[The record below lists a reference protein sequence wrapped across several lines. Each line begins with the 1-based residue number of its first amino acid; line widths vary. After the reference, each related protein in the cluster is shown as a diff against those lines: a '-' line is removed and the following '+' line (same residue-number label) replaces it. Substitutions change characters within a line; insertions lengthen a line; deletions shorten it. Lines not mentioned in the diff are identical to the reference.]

1 MAGSQPY
8 INFLPRHNYAQLL
21 GLLPG
26 DLDTLNNIIYL
37 ISEYEGISILSSND
51 WYIQINNVLI

>member
-8 INFLPRHNYAQLL
+8 INFLPRHHYAQLL

-26 DLDTLNNIIYL
+26 ELDTFNNIIHL
-37 ISEYEGISILSSND
+37 INEYEGRSIMSSND
-51 WYIQINNVLI
+51 YI